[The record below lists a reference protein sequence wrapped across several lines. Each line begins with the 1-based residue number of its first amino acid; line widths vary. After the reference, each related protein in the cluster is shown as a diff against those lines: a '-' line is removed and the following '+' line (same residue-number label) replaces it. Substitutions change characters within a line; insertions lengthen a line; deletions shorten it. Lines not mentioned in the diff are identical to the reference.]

1 MAAYAGLRA
10 ALASDPEGVR
20 AVFQAMREIRV
31 RPERAALSPPVWAEA
46 AHKIEYESG
55 WKPDATNPFKDKNGE
70 SATGLLQWMP
80 ATAKGMGTSV
90 SQIKAMSRG
99 DQAPLAARYWKAVT
113 AQYRGIA
120 RPGDMYVVGAYPVAL
135 TYPPERVIAEPGSAI
150 WKQNPTWRDP
160 AAGGAVTV
168 RRLLEIGQPTPVPPD
183 LEAQIRAL
191 VPELDSLFTV
201 DSRPLPLATA
211 SASGSV
217 PPSPATAPGSSATVA
232 PAPSQGSPPPPSV
245 RSSASP
251 KSGADGRT
259 VSALLLVVLL
269 GLALRRSCL

>member
-1 MAAYAGLRA
+1 MPTYPGLRA
-10 ALASDPEGVR
+10 AIAADPEGVR
-20 AVFQAMREIRV
+20 AVFLAMREIRV

-55 WKPDATNPFKDKNGE
+55 WKPDAHNPFRDKDGE
-70 SATGLLQWMP
+70 GASGLIQWMP
-80 ATAKGMGTSV
+80 ATARGMGTSTRE
-90 SQIKAMSRG
+90 IRAMSRA

-113 AQYRGIA
+113 AQYRGVA

-168 RRLLEIGQPTPVPPD
+168 RRLLEIGQPTPVPAD

-191 VPELDSLFTV
+191 VPELDTLFTV
-201 DSRPLPLATA
+201 DSRPLPLAT
-211 SASGSV
+211 SASGSA

>member
-1 MAAYAGLRA
+1 VTAYPGLRA

-20 AVFQAMREIRV
+20 AVFLAMREIRV

-55 WKPDATNPFKDKNGE
+55 WRPDATNPFKDKNGE

-90 SQIKAMSRG
+90 AQIKAMSRG

-150 WKQNPTWRDP
+150 WIQNPTWRDP
-160 AAGGAVTV
+160 AAGGAITV
-168 RRLLEIGQPTPVPPD
+168 RRLLEIGQPAPVPPD

-211 SASGSV
+211 SASGSA
-217 PPSPATAPGSSATVA
+217 PPSAPPGASVIVA
-232 PAPSQGSPPPPSV
+232 PSGPPSTPPPPST
-245 RSSASP
+245 S
-251 KSGADGRT
+251 SGAARRDTGGAAL
-259 VSALLLVVLL
+259 VLLLLAVAY
-269 GLALRRSCL
+269 GLRKGCGL